1 MENIQTSLEVNVFS
15 STMSASKTAL
25 ETFKSTWEMGVH
37 VPSSGPQ
44 GGLGIT
50 GREEKSLLPFDLD
63 EIPSLSEF

>member
-1 MENIQTSLEVNVFS
+1 
-15 STMSASKTAL
+15 MSASKTAL